1 MFSFLTCRAFPL
13 RVFFPLQSG
22 CTAIFCHITVFIFF
36 CQTAI
41 FKRYVL
47 HLHYLTEN
55 IVVNMDCYS
64 IEFGHVFT

>member
-22 CTAIFCHITVFIFF
+22 CTAILPHNRFHLLLSDGQF
-36 CQTAI
+36 QW
-41 FKRYVL
+41 YVL